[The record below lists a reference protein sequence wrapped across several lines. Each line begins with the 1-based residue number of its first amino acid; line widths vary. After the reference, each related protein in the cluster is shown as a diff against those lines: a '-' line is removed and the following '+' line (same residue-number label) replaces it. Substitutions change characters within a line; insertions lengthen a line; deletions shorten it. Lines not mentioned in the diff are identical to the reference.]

1 MLMPTDP
8 SMFSP
13 KRAAR
18 ICAAFEDDIEKGAI
32 PGAVALIAR
41 RGSIHAGFRASL
53 LGADL
58 QLVARL
64 DRNDRIRPISA

>member
-18 ICAAFEDDIEKGAI
+18 IWAAFEEDIEKGAI
-32 PGAVALIAR
+32 PG
-41 RGSIHAGFRASL
+41 SIHAGFRAIL

-64 DRNDRIRPISA
+64 DRNDRIRPICA